1 MFLSTAMWFQ
11 QESFCTLASMFLSTV
26 FDSGRRVVEHYL
38 LCSSLLF
45 MIPAGE
51 LLHISFYVPL
61 CCAVCDSSRRVVEHY
76 LQFYVPLCCLWFQQE
91 SCCTLASMFLSAVCD
106 SSRRVVEHYL
116 VCSSL
121 LFCDTSNNVVLVGMR
136 SLISKNYWLFSRL
149 VF

>member
-1 MFLSTAMWFQ
+1 
-11 QESFCTLASMFLSTV
+11 MFLSTV

-76 LQFYVPLCCLWFQQE
+76 L
-91 SCCTLASMFLSAVCD
+91 
-106 SSRRVVEHYL
+106 

>member
-1 MFLSTAMWFQ
+1 MFLSA
-11 QESFCTLASMFLSTV
+11 V
-26 FDSGRRVVEHYL
+26 
-38 LCSSLLF
+38 LF
-45 MIPAGE
+45 VIPAGE
-51 LLHISFYVPL
+51 LLSITFS
-61 CCAVCDSSRRVVEHY
+61 
-76 LQFYVPLCCLWFQQE
+76 
-91 SCCTLASMFLSAVCD
+91 SMFLSAVCD